1 MARDPEV
8 GQAVLACRSAR
19 ATSPTTDNVPSVDL
33 LEASVP
39 ETLRTPDVVDF
50 GMSPFSWRRHSCL
63 LGRDSSRP
71 SSRAASTV
79 PARRDESR
87 RRRHEC
93 LRHVM
98 AQVNFLNYPESSAD
112 IRSSEGPL
120 AGGVPSGP
128 GSENTAMIRRDLLQ
142 SRVTDLPQTGYAPA
156 RFACPTALAA
166 WCYSNGVR
174 NWNGRSLCLN

>member
-1 MARDPEV
+1 
-8 GQAVLACRSAR
+8 VLACRSAR

-79 PARRDESR
+79 AGAGGAPWASLGAADTSVRATSWLRSISPTIRNPRPTSGVLTWDLSRSR
-87 RRRHEC
+87 RPKKPRKNILC
-93 LRHVM
+93 
-98 AQVNFLNYPESSAD
+98 
-112 IRSSEGPL
+112 
-120 AGGVPSGP
+120 
-128 GSENTAMIRRDLLQ
+128 T
-142 SRVTDLPQTGYAPA
+142 QTQPRAPA
-156 RFACPTALAA
+156 RGSACAFDRAGPR
-166 WCYSNGVR
+166 GHPVR
-174 NWNGRSLCLN
+174 ERLRTFETFGQLIVSRPLTPPSPG